1 MDTEVGLVLASKA
14 QLVLTLPTSEGPETR
29 AVATLTE
36 ILKELG
42 EDRGLQCMFQAR
54 QMHIAAFSA
63 F

>member
-14 QLVLTLPTSEGPETR
+14 QLVEGPETR